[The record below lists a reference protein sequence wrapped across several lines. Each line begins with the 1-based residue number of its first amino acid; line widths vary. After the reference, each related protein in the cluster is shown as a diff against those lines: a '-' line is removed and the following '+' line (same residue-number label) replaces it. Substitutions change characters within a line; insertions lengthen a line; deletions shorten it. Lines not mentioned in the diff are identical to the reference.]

1 MLYYLIYSL
10 HSKLS
15 LLNVFRYITFRAAYA
30 TLTSLV
36 ISFLLGPWLIKKLKS
51 FKIGQQ
57 IRDVTPEVHKTK
69 AGTPT
74 MGGILIL
81 IALIIP
87 TLLWMDIS
95 NRYVWIVIITT
106 ICFGLIGFWDD
117 YLKLKGK
124 GKGSGM
130 SIKCKLI
137 LQCVVALGVG
147 IYLYTHPANSYT
159 TELAVPFFKNLKP
172 DMGILYIPFCLFV
185 IVATSNSVNLTDG
198 LDGLAI
204 GPMIIA
210 AATYSGLCYLT
221 GHAEFAEYLMIINV
235 KGAGELTV
243 FCSAMVGAGLG
254 FLWFNTYPAQV
265 FMGDI
270 GSLSLG
276 AALGTVALITKHEL
290 LLILIG
296 GLFVIETISVII
308 QVISFRLRGRRVFA
322 MAPIHHHFELKGWA
336 EPKIIVRFW
345 IISIILALL
354 SLSTLKLR

>member
-1 MLYYLIYSL
+1 MLYNLIYSL
-10 HSKLS
+10 HGRYSF
-15 LLNVFRYITFRAAYA
+15 LNVFRYITFRAAYTA
-30 TLTSLV
+30 LTSL
-36 ISFLLGPWLIKKLKS
+36 IFSFVFGPWIIKKLQALS
-51 FKIGQQ
+51 IGEQ
-57 IRDVTPEVHKTK
+57 IRDVVPEVHRIK

-87 TLLWMDIS
+87 TLLWADLK
-95 NRYVWIVIITT
+95 NRYIWIVIFVT
-106 ICFGLIGFWDD
+106 ISFGLLGFWDD

-124 GKGSGM
+124 GKRSGL
-130 SIKCKLI
+130 SIKSKLFI
-137 LQCVVALGVG
+137 QCAIALTVG
-147 IYLYTHPANSYT
+147 IYLYLNPSNSYT
-159 TELAVPFFKNLKP
+159 TELAIPFFKNLKP
-172 DMGILYIPFCLFV
+172 NLHWLYIPFCLFV
-185 IVATSNSVNLTDG
+185 IVGTSNSVNLTDG

-210 AATYSGLCYLT
+210 AVTYTGLAYVT
-221 GHAEFAEYLMIINV
+221 GHAKFADYLMIINV
-235 KGAGELTV
+235 KGAGELTI
-243 FCSAMVGAGLG
+243 FCSAMLGAGIG

-276 AALGTVALITKHEL
+276 AALGTVALLTKHEL
-290 LLILIG
+290 ILILVG
-296 GLFVIETISVII
+296 GLFVIETVSVII
-308 QVISFRLRGRRVFA
+308 QVVSFRVSGKRFFA